1 MTISAAIYAR
11 FSPDCSITADQ
22 QVEYLRTIATE
33 HGWTV
38 VGVFTDHHPMT
49 VKKGRERRPGETAL
63 HDAIRHGG
71 VQKILV
77 WSIDRVGRTLEEL
90 VRFLKMCRDG
100 GVSLW
105 FNEQRLDTAR
115 SNGLS
120 IFDTADMMAHHL
132 RQSRRAR
139 ILQGQASARSLQV
152 RFGRPPIPVPKLEK
166 AKTFL
171 ATGKSL
177 REVARLAGI
186 SSSSVGRL
194 KNSMGSAA
202 V

>member
-1 MTISAAIYAR
+1 M
-11 FSPDCSITADQ
+11 
-22 QVEYLRTIATE
+22 IATE
-33 HGWTV
+33 RGWMVT
-38 VGVFTDHHPMT
+38 GVFTDHPMT

-63 HDAIRHGG
+63 RDAIRRGG
-71 VQKILV
+71 VQKVLIS
-77 WSIDRVGRTLEEL
+77 SIDRIGRTLEEL
-90 VRFLKMCRDG
+90 VRLLKICQSA

-105 FNEQRLDTAR
+105 FNDQMLDTAR

-139 ILQGQASARSLQV
+139 ILQGQASARNLQV
-152 RFGRPPIPVPKLEK
+152 RFGRPPIPTTRVER

-186 SSSSVGRL
+186 SSSAVGRL
-194 KNSMGSAA
+194 KNAMGSAA
-202 V
+202 D